1 MAAAERDL
9 DLLIRAVRVAGHIA
23 LKYRGGARHWTKGD
37 GSPVSEADL
46 AANASL
52 QEILCGAR
60 PDYGWISEENGSEGR
75 ERSRAFVVDPIDGT
89 RAYLAG
95 ETTWSVVA
103 AVLEDGRPVSAAIYR
118 PFVDTLYCAERGGG
132 ALRNGLRV
140 RVSGR
145 CQLSDASVSMP
156 GPLYREGR
164 FKSAGVTRARHVPSL
179 ALRLA
184 KVGDGEID
192 AVISKPGPHHWDLA
206 AADLFVHEAGG
217 TLTNLSGETLDYA
230 AETTSHGAVFA
241 GTPELAQ
248 SLRRMAS
255 ESNATV

>member
-1 MAAAERDL
+1 MAGAERDI

-52 QEILCGAR
+52 QDILCGAR
-60 PDYGWISEENGSEGR
+60 PDYGWISEEN
-75 ERSRAFVVDPIDGT
+75 ERQGLDRTRAFVVDPIDGT
-89 RAYLAG
+89 RAYLTG
-95 ETTWSVVA
+95 QTEWSVVA
-103 AVLEDGRPVSAAIYR
+103 AVLEGGRPISAAIYR
-118 PFVDTLYCAERGGG
+118 PYVDTLYCAERGAG

-164 FKSAGVTRARHVPSL
+164 FKAAGVSRAKHVPSL

-184 KVGDGEID
+184 KVGDGGMD

-217 TLTNLSGETLDYA
+217 TLTNLSGETLNYA
-230 AETTSHGAVFA
+230 AEQTSHGAVFA
-241 GTPELAQ
+241 GTPELAHT
-248 SLRRMAS
+248 LRRMAS
-255 ESNATV
+255 ESSAPV